1 MPTATSF
8 DRPPREVLWYD
19 AWSSRSPEVPDANP
33 LFEEAMKGPQALAVL
48 SLALTGLAV
57 TACDRPSGEGTRTI
71 SHRRRPVEPRVTSV
85 AAYAPCRVAEDAAD
99 LVPDAVCGDPPLV
112 AGKIPSPQPLG
123 QEDENA
129 VRGGEGAPQPAHRE
143 IGLEDLLVAG
153 EPQDLNRAIRMLEER
168 TVADPHDARA
178 WSDLAAVHLV
188 RAQRAD
194 DPRDLIRAYGFAV
207 RAVREDGFLP
217 EARFNQALALE
228 RLYLTTAAGE
238 AWKEYLNLDNTS
250 DWAAEAKARRLALG
264 RREARA
270 QWDEQKAA
278 LARAALAGDVGKVDA
293 IVGRFRQAARE
304 YVEQQLLGL
313 WAEAAARGEAAL
325 AADRLRIAR
334 VVGDALVRIDGE
346 SLVHDAVAT
355 IDAAATTGDPGRWR
369 TLVQGHRDFGDGYR
383 LYVDRKSLPAAAKLE
398 SARKAFTRVGSPMA
412 GRAAFFLACCDY
424 LDHRYGDAMAKW
436 QRLGREIEGRP
447 YAGLRGHV
455 FRMIAVSHLVDGRMG
470 AAVENYG
477 KALSEFRRLGEGENV
492 TALESLLGENMTYLG
507 RGQEAWRH
515 NYQALR
521 ATPKLRD
528 AAAASMVFMI
538 AADTAM
544 RDGADAAALAF
555 QEEAVR
561 RGEEASLLRQVE
573 TLIWLGNI
581 QGHLG
586 RYQQA
591 LSTLR
596 EARRRVEKLDN
607 LTQRRR
613 READLARMEGAML
626 VEKDP
631 SRAIGLLTSAL
642 DVYQPENNLIF
653 SLRTLRARAR
663 AYRTAGDDVRAE
675 RDLEAGLAIYDQ
687 MGEQLRGEDLRL
699 ALVEETGAVFDEMI
713 ALQAER
719 DPGLAFA
726 YADRARTR
734 VLPGSASKLWTG
746 SPAETSR
753 LLAAEPRP
761 LPISEIRR
769 RIPFGVTLVQF
780 YVLEDRVLIWTLR
793 RDGAGE
799 GFFQKEIRR
808 EDLES
813 LVAKLRAFD
822 GQASK
827 ELFDLLLRPWLPETK
842 GERLVFVP
850 DKALHLVPFAALQ
863 GRTGDFLIETHA
875 VAIAP
880 SATLYVNALDRERD
894 LKSAPRSRGLVVGE
908 PAIDRGLFPGLS
920 SLPGAKAEAVRL
932 KDLTGAV
939 PLMGK
944 AADKPAFLA
953 EAARA
958 DWIHFAGHA
967 LVDPRNTLLSKLLLA
982 PGNGGG
988 SGELTAREIYTL
1000 DLRGT
1005 RLVALAACDTGSE
1018 YVPGSEGVTSLAR
1031 AFLAA
1036 GVPTVVASL
1045 WNVDDRST
1053 SRLFDA
1059 FHRNLLAG
1067 EDPVDALRN
1076 AQLGLLGS
1084 HEEKDS
1090 SPRGWGAFQVI
1101 GASAN

>member
-1 MPTATSF
+1 MPAATPF
-8 DRPPREVLWYD
+8 DTTPREVLWYD
-19 AWSSRSPEVPDANP
+19 AWNSRSPEVPDANP

-57 TACDRPSGEGTRTI
+57 TACDRPSGEGTRPI
-71 SHRRRPVEPRVTSV
+71 SNRRRPVEPRVTSAV
-85 AAYAPCRVAEDAAD
+85 EYAPCRVAEDAAD
-99 LVPDAVCGDPPLV
+99 LVPDVVCGDPPLLP
-112 AGKIPSPQPLG
+112 GRHPSSQPTRK
-123 QEDENA
+123 DA
-129 VRGGEGAPQPAHRE
+129 VRGGAGASEQASRE
-143 IGLEDLLVAG
+143 IGLGDLLAAG
-153 EPQDLNRAIRMLEER
+153 GSEDLNRALRTLEER
-168 TVADPHDARA
+168 IVVDPHDARA

-188 RAQRAD
+188 RAQRTD
-194 DPRDLIRAYGFAV
+194 DPRDLIRAHGFAV
-207 RAVREDGFLP
+207 RAVREEDSLP
-217 EARFNQALALE
+217 EARFNRALALE
-228 RLYLTTAAGE
+228 RLFLTTAAHE
-238 AWKEYLNLDNTS
+238 AWEDYLDLDKTS
-250 DWAAEAKARRLALG
+250 SWAAEARVRRLALG
-264 RREARA
+264 RLAARA
-270 QWDEQKAA
+270 QWDEQKKA
-278 LARAALAGDVGKVDA
+278 LDRAALAGDAGKVDA

-304 YVEQQLLGL
+304 YVEQELLGL
-313 WAEAAARGEAAL
+313 WAEAAAQGESAL
-325 AADRLRIAR
+325 AAGRLRIAR
-334 VVGDALVRIDGE
+334 AVGDALVRVNGE
-346 SLVHDAVAT
+346 SLAHDAVAT
-355 IDAAATTGDPGRWR
+355 IDAVAAAGDPRRWQA
-369 TLVQGHRDFGDGYR
+369 LVQGHRDFGDGYR

-398 SARKAFTRVGSPMA
+398 SARRAFAEAGSPMV
-412 GRAAFFLACCDY
+412 GRAAFYLACCDY
-424 LDHRYGDAMAKW
+424 LNHRYGDALGRW
-436 QRLGREIEGRP
+436 RRLDREIEGRP

-455 FRMIAVSHLVDGRMG
+455 SRMIALSHLIDGRLG
-470 AAVENYG
+470 ASVEGYE

-492 TALESLLGENMTYLG
+492 AALESLLGENMTYLG

-521 ATPKLRD
+521 ATPQLRD
-528 AAAASMVFMI
+528 AAAASMVFMV
-538 AADTAM
+538 AADTAL
-544 RDGADAAALAF
+544 REGADAAALAF

-596 EARRRVEKLDN
+596 EARHRVEELDN

-626 VEKDP
+626 AGKDP
-631 SRAIGLLTSAL
+631 LRAIDLLTSAL

-675 RDLEAGLAIYDQ
+675 RDLEAGLAIYDR
-687 MGEQLRGEDLRL
+687 MGERLRGEDLRL

-753 LLAAEPRP
+753 LLAAEPQP
-761 LPISEIRR
+761 LPVSEIRR
-769 RIPFGVTLVQF
+769 RIPAGVTLAQF

-813 LVAKLRAFD
+813 LVTKLRASD
-822 GQASK
+822 SQASEK
-827 ELFDLLLRPWLPETK
+827 LFDLLLRPWLPEETK

-863 GRTGDFLIETHA
+863 ERTGDFLIKTHA

-908 PAIDRGLFPGLS
+908 PAIDHGLFPGLA
-920 SLPGAKAEAVRL
+920 SLPGAAAEAVRL

-988 SGELTAREIYTL
+988 TGELTAREIYTL
-1000 DLRGT
+1000 DLHGT

-1018 YVPGSEGVTSLAR
+1018 YMPGSEGVTSLAR

-1036 GVPTVVASL
+1036 GVPAVVASL

-1076 AQLGLLGS
+1076 AQLGLLRSRDG
-1084 HEEKDS
+1084 KDS